1 MGFFSKKQLSSLVLI
16 LVSGVFLSG
25 CGTKSAPPAGYKV
38 KLEVWGVVDDTDA
51 YTELFG
57 QYKKIN
63 PYVTDI
69 TYRKLPA
76 ETYKEDVINALAAG
90 NGPDI
95 FMIRNAWRSTFEDKI
110 VPMPDSAPAEKFYR
124 DSFVDVVA
132 NDFIKDGQIYGAPLS
147 VDSLGLYYNKDLFNA
162 AGITAPPTTWE
173 GVLTDLNKLSRIDQ
187 LGNITQSAIALG
199 TAYNMNRPGD
209 ILIAFMLQ
217 KGSHIADSMDGK
229 MSLSDEGSRLAFEFY
244 NQFSDI
250 RLATYSFNPRLH
262 YSTDAFS
269 EGTVGMILDYS
280 WRYAELK
287 KKNAKFN
294 FGVAPLPQF
303 AGTVPVDFANY
314 WGFVVSKNKTVID
327 SQAPAGAPAVD
338 LVKQNTLRIH
348 EAWQFVRFMTF
359 PHKGNVM
366 SLKNALSGTSKDF
379 SLTIDPAKV
388 YLEKTR
394 KPAAR
399 RDLIDGQ
406 KTDIILAP
414 FAAGNLIAK
423 NGYQGNPEGV
433 TAVFTEM
440 IDSVNKG
447 ERTIQSAL
455 DLITQRVNVLG
466 K

>member
-1 MGFFSKKQLSSLVLI
+1 MMKIFSKRVGLI
-16 LVSGVFLSG
+16 ALIMMSGIFLSG
-25 CGTKSAPPAGYKV
+25 CGTKNTAPQAYKV

-51 YTELFG
+51 YGELLT

-63 PYVTDI
+63 PYVSDI
-69 TYRKLPA
+69 VYRKFQA

-95 FMIRNAWRSTFEDKI
+95 FMIRNAWRSAFEDKI
-110 VPMPDSAPAEKFYR
+110 VPMPNSGAAEKFYR
-124 DSFVDVVA
+124 DSFIDVVSS
-132 NDFIKDGQIYGAPLS
+132 DFIKDGQIYAAPLS

-173 GVLTDLNKLSRIDQ
+173 EVLTDLNKLNRIDQ

-199 TAYNMNRPGD
+199 TAYNMNRPAD
-209 ILIAFMLQ
+209 ILMALMLQ
-217 KGSHIADSMDGK
+217 KGSSIENSMNGTMDIN
-229 MSLSDEGSRLAFEFY
+229 DEASRKAFEFY

-250 RLATYSFNPRLH
+250 RLGTYSWNPRLH

-280 WRYAELK
+280 WRYDELK
-287 KKNAKFN
+287 KKNSKFN

-303 AGTVPVDFANY
+303 TDGVPANFANY
-314 WGFVVSKNKTVID
+314 CGFVVAKNKTVINP
-327 SQAPAGAPAVD
+327 QAPAGAVAVD
-338 LVKQNTLRIH
+338 VVKQNMLRIH
-348 EAWQFVRFMTF
+348 EAWQFIRFMTF

-366 SLKNALSGTSKDF
+366 TLQNGLTNMSKDF
-379 SLTIDPAKV
+379 PLTIDPAKA
-388 YLEKTR
+388 YLDKTR

-406 KTDIILAP
+406 KTDMALAP
-414 FAAGNLIAK
+414 FATGNLIAK

-433 TAVFTEM
+433 TAIFTEM

-447 ERTIQSAL
+447 ERTVMSAL
-455 DLITQRVNVLG
+455 GLIAQRVMVLG
-466 K
+466 R